1 MKFSNATM
9 LKNVKGFV
17 LSEFNSPLDHKP
29 CVAILTLNSDN
40 RKTGNMCQ
48 VWILRQD
55 IKPTD
60 AIESGDDYSICGNC
74 PHRKNN
80 VTKKRSCYV
89 NAGQSP
95 NSIWKAYKR
104 GSYPDALDNIETVRR
119 YLKGRSIR
127 WGAYGDPALIPYP
140 IFETFND
147 MAVTHTGYTHQ
158 WKEKFSTIYKKYFQ
172 ASCDGFNDY
181 LDATAHGWHTFAVL
195 PVGVKDNSFGKQ
207 CPATVDNSIAQCITC
222 KLCDGAKQ
230 NIFVEAHGSG
240 KKHVQLV

>member
-1 MKFSNATM
+1 MQLTKANT
-9 LKNVKGFV
+9 KGFV
-17 LSEFNSPLDHKP
+17 LCEFNSPLDNKP
-29 CVAILTLNSDN
+29 LVAILTLDSDN

-48 VWILRQD
+48 VWIMLRD
-55 IKPTD
+55 INPVE
-60 AIESGDDYSICGNC
+60 AIETGDDYAICGNC
-74 PHRKNN
+74 IHRKNN

-89 NAGQSP
+89 NVGQSP

-104 GSYPDALDNIETVRR
+104 GRYPDALDNIDAVGKM
-119 YLKGRSIR
+119 LKGRSIR
-127 WGAYGDPALIPYP
+127 WGAYGDPALIPFP

-158 WKEKFSTIYKKYFQ
+158 WKEKSSQIYKKYFQ
-172 ASCDGFNDY
+172 ASCDGFQDY
-181 LDATAHGWHTFAVL
+181 LDATAHGWRTFSVL

-207 CPATVDNSIAQCITC
+207 CPATVDNSMAQCITC

-240 KKHVQLV
+240 KKHVELV